1 MNEAARL
8 LAAECYFELGEW
20 DNARA
25 AVAALADRC
34 RHPAR
39 LALGA
44 EFALRAGDTV
54 TAKASF
60 EALLVLPDIAYMPP
74 VALDELKDRARAFLE
89 G

>member
-1 MNEAARL
+1 
-8 LAAECYFELGEW
+8 
-20 DNARA
+20 
-25 AVAALADRC
+25 LADRC